1 MCNRPCDAA
10 HVRAAKQMLGDSA
23 RALRSVFANP
33 GLRRIELARAAG
45 AIAVSAYAIVFVVVA
60 YEAGGAAAV
69 GLVAAV
75 RMFAVSVVS
84 PFGAMLGDR
93 FARKGVMV
101 VSDLA
106 RTGVLIAAAIAVA
119 AEPTTAAVVG
129 LAALASVTGTASGP
143 ARAALM
149 PSLARTP
156 EELAAANVAGTTTE
170 SVASLL
176 GPTLGGFLLALA
188 EPEVAFA
195 GAAVLSLLSAVIV
208 ARIAVDETRREEA
221 RPRRR
226 RLSREALEGFRTV
239 VAQPGARAIVALYSV
254 ESLAVGIFGVAMI
267 AAVIDVLELGQS
279 GVGFASAVMSVGGL
293 VGAVI
298 GLALGGRRLA
308 VALGGGVLLWGVAVA
323 LVGAWPEPAFALV
336 LLGVAGLGDTVAD
349 ASGITILQ
357 RTIPEEV
364 LSRAFGALAMILW
377 GAAALGAVV
386 APALIELLG
395 IRGTLVA
402 TGAPVALLALV
413 AWGAL
418 RRADAAAAPSPALEL
433 LRAVPLFALLP
444 LPALERLAAAASPVQ
459 VRARGEL
466 VRQGQPGDRFYIVES
481 GEVDVTVDGRGV
493 ATLGRGDHFGEIAL
507 LHDVPRTAT
516 VTARG
521 DAGLY
526 TLEREEF
533 VGAVTGDAASL
544 EAANAAIGS
553 RLARDVESAAAT

>member
-1 MCNRPCDAA
+1 V
-10 HVRAAKQMLGDSA
+10 HVRAAKRMLGDSA

-33 GLRRIELARAAG
+33 GLRRIELAQAAA
-45 AIAVSAYAIVFVVVA
+45 AIAVSAYAIVFAVVA
-60 YEAGGAAAV
+60 YQTGGAAAV

-75 RMFAVSVVS
+75 RMLAVSVVS

-93 FARKGVMV
+93 FARKRVMV

-106 RTGVLIAAAIAVA
+106 RVGVLVATAVAVA
-119 AEPTTAAVVG
+119 AEPTTAVIVG

-170 SVASLL
+170 SVSSLL
-176 GPTLGGFLLALA
+176 GPALGGFLLAVA

-195 GAAVLSLLSAVIV
+195 GAAVLSGLSAVVV
-208 ARIAVDETRREEA
+208 AGIAVDESRREEA

-226 RLSREALEGFRTV
+226 RLSRDAVAGFRTV
-239 VAQPGARAIVALYSV
+239 VAQPGARVIVALYSV

-267 AAVIDVLELGQS
+267 AAVIDLLELGQS

-293 VGAVI
+293 AGALV

-308 VALGGGVLLWGVAVA
+308 AGLGAGVLAWGGAVA

-357 RTIPEEV
+357 RTIPEDV

-377 GAAALGAVV
+377 GAAALGALV
-386 APALIELLG
+386 APVLIDVLG

-402 TGAPVALLALV
+402 AGAPVALLALAV
-413 AWGAL
+413 WGSL
-418 RRADAAAAPSPALEL
+418 RRIDAATAPSPVVEL
-433 LRAVPLFALLP
+433 LRRVPLFATLP
-444 LPALERLAAAASPVQ
+444 LSALERLAAAAIPVE
-459 VRARGEL
+459 VRAGTEL
-466 VRQGQPGDRFYIVES
+466 VREGQAGDRFYVVEN
-481 GEVDVTVDGRGV
+481 GDVEVSMDGRSV
-493 ATLGRGDHFGEIAL
+493 AMLGRGDHFGEIAL
-507 LHDVPRTAT
+507 LRDIPRTAT

-521 DAGLY
+521 DAELY
-526 TLEREEF
+526 ALEREEF
-533 VGAVTGDAASL
+533 VGVVTGDAASL
-544 EAANAAIGS
+544 EAANVVIGS
-553 RLARDVESAAAT
+553 RLARGIESAAAG

>member
-1 MCNRPCDAA
+1 V
-10 HVRAAKQMLGDSA
+10 HVRAAKRMLGDSA

-33 GLRRIELARAAG
+33 GLRRIELAQAAA
-45 AIAVSAYAIVFVVVA
+45 AIAVSAYAIVFAVVA
-60 YEAGGAAAV
+60 YQTGGAAAV

-75 RMFAVSVVS
+75 RMLAVSVVS

-93 FARKGVMV
+93 FARKRVMV

-106 RTGVLIAAAIAVA
+106 RVGVLVATAVAVA
-119 AEPTTAAVVG
+119 AEPTTAVIVG

-170 SVASLL
+170 SVSSLL
-176 GPTLGGFLLALA
+176 GPALGGFLLAVA

-195 GAAVLSLLSAVIV
+195 GAAVLSGISAVVV
-208 ARIAVDETRREEA
+208 AGIAVDESRREEA

-226 RLSREALEGFRTV
+226 RLSRDAVAGFRTV
-239 VAQPGARAIVALYSV
+239 VAQPGARVIVALYSV

-267 AAVIDVLELGQS
+267 AAVIDLLELGQS

-293 VGAVI
+293 AGALV

-308 VALGGGVLLWGVAVA
+308 AGLGAGVLAWGGAVA

-357 RTIPEEV
+357 RTIPEDV

-377 GAAALGAVV
+377 GAAALGALV
-386 APALIELLG
+386 APVLIDVLG

-402 TGAPVALLALV
+402 AGAPVALLALAV
-413 AWGAL
+413 WGSL
-418 RRADAAAAPSPALEL
+418 RRIDAATPPSPVVEL
-433 LRAVPLFALLP
+433 LRRVPLFAALP
-444 LPALERLAAAASPVQ
+444 LSALERLAAAAIPVQ
-459 VRARGEL
+459 VRAGTEL
-466 VRQGQPGDRFYIVES
+466 VREGQAGDRFYVVEN
-481 GEVDVTVDGRGV
+481 GDVEVSMDGRSV
-493 ATLGRGDHFGEIAL
+493 AMLGRGDHFGEIAL
-507 LHDVPRTAT
+507 LRDIPRTAT

-521 DAGLY
+521 DGELY
-526 TLEREEF
+526 ALEREEF
-533 VGAVTGDAASL
+533 VGVVTGDAASL
-544 EAANAAIGS
+544 EAANVVIGS
-553 RLARDVESAAAT
+553 RLARGVESAAAG